1 LLNLAFEA
9 NADKSFPILST
20 FRLEVTSY
28 KKMLGWF
35 LLLGDLHLKPL
46 AGPGLTT
53 CKAVMRLCWAET
65 NRLHRLLDLISDP
78 AV

>member
-1 LLNLAFEA
+1 M
-9 NADKSFPILST
+9 T
-20 FRLEVTSY
+20 R
-28 KKMLGWF
+28 GWF

-53 CKAVMRLCWAET
+53 CKAVMSLCWAET
-65 NRLHRLLDLISDP
+65 NRLHRLLDLVSDP

>member
-1 LLNLAFEA
+1 
-9 NADKSFPILST
+9 
-20 FRLEVTSY
+20 
-28 KKMLGWF
+28 MLGWF

-53 CKAVMRLCWAET
+53 CKAVMSLCWAET
-65 NRLHRLLDLISDP
+65 NRLHRLLDLVSDP

>member
-1 LLNLAFEA
+1 LNLAFEA
-9 NADKSFPILST
+9 GAERSLPIPST
-20 FRLEVTSY
+20 FRLEVTSH
-28 KKMLGWF
+28 KKMLSWF

-65 NRLHRLLDLISDP
+65 DRLHRLLNLVSDP